1 VPKFQIA
8 ATFELTTE
16 IEVDLSPS
24 AFDNGNVD
32 YDEFSDES
40 YFQTTSVESS
50 GGDLRFVVIADDED
64 EARALAAEVIHDGQ
78 EIEDRNGLTWLVD
91 SVDIEVEPVEEPMDK
106 ERALQIV
113 QRFIEDSVLD
123 AEVKEAL
130 IFLIRLI

>member
-106 ERALQIV
+106 ERALSIV
-113 QRFIEDSVLD
+113 QKFIEDSVLD